1 MLTLANNVVE
11 MRDLTWEAAL
21 RAGAPSPPLPEMS
34 EQGGTMELGEAPEP
48 GGTDDFASA
57 PTTPLPVLPVLGRG
71 IPRQLRAVS
80 PITQAGD
87 DLQAEGVELNDSST
101 ISSESSDSDS
111 SSRGGSDASFS
122 DDGTPTPTAARTAA
136 RQLGAHM
143 SEPGD

>member
-1 MLTLANNVVE
+1 
-11 MRDLTWEAAL
+11 MRDLSRESAL

-111 SSRGGSDASFS
+111 SSR
-122 DDGTPTPTAARTAA
+122 DGAMRHPLT
-136 RQLGAHM
+136 M
-143 SEPGD
+143 EPRP